1 MENDPI
7 IDLKDKVVVLT
18 GAAGGQGVS
27 HARMLH
33 GLGAKLVLTDLEEA
47 AMAAVAESLG
57 SDVIALGHDVS
68 SLTDWHATVETA
80 VAHFGGIDVLI
91 NNAGIAPVGELAE
104 TSEAQLRK
112 TLDINLV
119 GPMLG
124 MQAVLPAMRENG
136 GSIINIASTAALV
149 GYPGRAPYVAS
160 KWGLRGVGKS
170 VAREYAQFG
179 IRVNTIC
186 PGAVDTVMSDPDTRA
201 GVGMITQNPI
211 PRAGQPREISTMVA
225 FLASEASSYCTGQD
239 FVVDGGST
247 A

>member
-1 MENDPI
+1 MEKDPI
-7 IDLKDKVVVLT
+7 IDLKDKVVLLT
-18 GAAGGQGVS
+18 GAAGGQGIS

-47 AMAAVAESLG
+47 DIASLADSLG
-57 SDVIALGHDVS
+57 SDVITLKHDVS
-68 SLTDWHATVETA
+68 SLTDWNETVETA
-80 VAHFGGIDVLI
+80 VGHFGGIDVLI
-91 NNAGIAPVGELAE
+91 NNAGIAPVGELATTTE
-104 TSEAQLRK
+104 SQLRK

-201 GVGMITQNPI
+201 GVGRITQNPI

-239 FVVDGGST
+239 FVIDGGAT

>member
-1 MENDPI
+1 MENDPM

-18 GAAGGQGVS
+18 GAAGGQGTS

-33 GLGAKLVLTDLEEA
+33 GLGAKLVLTDLEETAVA
-47 AMAAVAESLG
+47 AMADSLG

-68 SLTDWHATVETA
+68 SLTDWNATVEAA
-80 VAHFGGIDVLI
+80 VAHFGSIDVLI
-91 NNAGIAPVGELAE
+91 NNAGIAPVGEFAE
-104 TSEAQLRK
+104 TTESQLRK
-112 TLDINLV
+112 TLEINLV

-186 PGAVDTVMSDPDTRA
+186 PGAVDTVMSGPDTRA

-211 PRAGQPREISTMVA
+211 PRAGQPHEISTMVA
-225 FLASEASSYCTGQD
+225 FLASAASSYCTGQD
-239 FVVDGGST
+239 FVVDGGAT

>member
-1 MENDPI
+1 MENDQI
-7 IDLKDKVVVLT
+7 IDLKNKVIVLT
-18 GAAGGQGVS
+18 GAAGGQGIS

-47 AMAAVAESLG
+47 EVASLADSLG
-57 SDVIALGHDVS
+57 SNAIALSHDVS
-68 SLTDWHATVETA
+68 SPEDWNKTVDTA
-80 VAHFGGIDVLI
+80 VEHFGGIDVLI
-91 NNAGIAPVGELAE
+91 NNAGIAPVGELAA
-104 TSEAQLRK
+104 TSEAQLRR

-124 MQAVLPAMRENG
+124 MQAVLPAMREKG

-170 VAREYAQFG
+170 VAREYAEFG

-239 FVVDGGST
+239 FVIDGGST